1 MLRSAFPA
9 RVALDADIVWRVGE
23 DARGLLVAKQRFIGP
38 RVECVAA
45 QDAMVIQ
52 KPQVAK
58 LGYGWPRGGFKF
70 VCGVR
75 VRQLQRLNVQIDLRS
90 LETRRL
96 DLKIEGDFGKLLQN
110 DRDLA
115 IVPRRPVGQLVVGE
129 HIGFGLRVGQMLEA
143 DDGHAFKPE
152 PLRGLKAAM
161 AHDDSVH
168 AVDQDRCS
176 EAECFDTASD
186 RHYLLATMNSRI
198 KWMSCQRIHGHMG
211 EGAASRLCRVLSR

>member
-58 LGYGWPRGGFKF
+58 LGYGWPRRGFKF

-75 VRQLQRLNVQIDLRS
+75 VRRLQRLNVQIDLRS

-96 DLKIEGDFGKLLQN
+96 DLEIERDFGKLLQN

-115 IVPRRPVGQLVVGE
+115 IVPGRPVGQLVVGE

-143 DDGHAFKPE
+143 DDGQLSSP
-152 PLRGLKAAM
+152 
-161 AHDDSVH
+161 
-168 AVDQDRCS
+168 
-176 EAECFDTASD
+176 
-186 RHYLLATMNSRI
+186 SRF
-198 KWMSCQRIHGHMG
+198 
-211 EGAASRLCRVLSR
+211 AASRRPWPATIRFMPSIRIGAVKPNVSILRAIARICSGECFRGLLESGTIDPMGW